1 MDIELITTL
10 LNNTAF
16 PITAFV
22 LMYHLVTTT
31 LKENTVAMYE
41 LLNWLKQNHK

>member
-1 MDIELITTL
+1 MDIELIGTL

-16 PITAFV
+16 PVVAFV

-31 LKENTVAMYE
+31 LKENTAAMYE
-41 LLNWLKQNHK
+41 LLNWLKQNHQ

>member
-1 MDIELITTL
+1 MDIELIGTL

-16 PITAFV
+16 PIVAFI
-22 LMYHLVTTT
+22 LMYRLVTTT
-31 LKENTVAMYE
+31 LKENTAAMYE